1 MEGVSGDNPPMETF
15 TIDDVLLVLTRPV
28 EQDIQWIGQEDL
40 VEQILA
46 AWLVVGEKDLPL
58 CPRLLGRPGVGKTTL
73 AYFAARAA
81 GLPAYI
87 HQCTAD
93 TRPED
98 LLVTPVL
105 SREGKI
111 SYHASP
117 LVSAVIRGGVAILDE
132 ANRMSEKSWASLAP
146 LLDHR
151 RYVESVVAG
160 VRIPAHPSFRAC
172 ITMNDDAS
180 TYEVPDYMISRIQ
193 PAVTVDFPEREEELR
208 ILKYH
213 LPFAPDEI
221 LSMTVEF
228 LEGAR
233 KSGLKHSTRDGIN
246 IARYALKMRE
256 RRRGGPRRPAAPPP
270 PELRELFERSAKQVL
285 GDDAFGFSRPGDS
298 GKKEKPRVEAR
309 FMDLN
314 EFLAMVEDL
323 GDPPRPLPG
332 GAGPKDP
339 PGPEKPPRKP
349 RKKPRPPRSDPDP
362 ADE

>member
-1 MEGVSGDNPPMETF
+1 METF

-46 AWLVVGEKDLPL
+46 SWLVVGEKDLPL
-58 CPRLLGRPGVGKTTL
+58 CPRLLGKPGVGKTTL

-160 VRIPAHPSFRAC
+160 VRIPAHPSFRCC

-193 PAVTVDFPEREEELR
+193 PAVMVDFPEREEELR

-213 LPFAPDEI
+213 LPFAPEEI
-221 LSMTVEF
+221 LSLTVEF

-246 IARYALKMRE
+246 IARYALELRE
-256 RRRGGPRRPAAPPP
+256 RGRTGSRRPAAPPQ
-270 PELRELFERSAKQVL
+270 EIQALFEKSAKQVL
-285 GDDAFGFSRPGDS
+285 GEDAFGFSQSDEA
-298 GKKEKPRVEAR
+298 GKKERPRVEAR

-314 EFLAMVEDL
+314 EFLAMVEDM
-323 GDPPRPLPG
+323 GGPPIG
-332 GAGPKDP
+332 GSKDP
-339 PGPEKPPRKP
+339 PAPEKPPRKP
-349 RKKPRPPRSDPDP
+349 RKKPRPPRSDPDA

>member
-58 CPRLLGRPGVGKTTL
+58 CPRLLGKPGVGKTTL